1 MQVKPGVRAQYAEYR
16 YCVLTALDVWCIY
29 DVDLKLIYTT
39 LQGDSAMTRQS
50 ISLTAPNDNWLNS
63 LIENEEYSSKSE
75 IVNDLIRRA
84 RERQN
89 EIEMIRARLIKS
101 ENSGFVTQTAE
112 DIKAEFKGELM
123 RNGEL

>member
-1 MQVKPGVRAQYAEYR
+1 
-16 YCVLTALDVWCIY
+16 
-29 DVDLKLIYTT
+29 
-39 LQGDSAMTRQS
+39 MTRQS

-63 LIENEEYSSKSE
+63 LIESEEYSSKSE

-84 RERQN
+84 RANQN

-112 DIKAEFKGELM
+112 EMRAEFKEGLR

>member
-1 MQVKPGVRAQYAEYR
+1 
-16 YCVLTALDVWCIY
+16 
-29 DVDLKLIYTT
+29 
-39 LQGDSAMTRQS
+39 MTRQS

-63 LIENEEYSSKSE
+63 LIESQEYSSKSE

-84 RERQN
+84 RANQN

-101 ENSGFVTQTAE
+101 ENSGFITQTAE
-112 DIKAEFKGELM
+112 EMRAEFKEELK

>member
-1 MQVKPGVRAQYAEYR
+1 
-16 YCVLTALDVWCIY
+16 
-29 DVDLKLIYTT
+29 
-39 LQGDSAMTRQS
+39 MTRQS

-63 LIENEEYSSKSE
+63 LIESQEYSSKSE

-84 RERQN
+84 RANQN

-101 ENSGFVTQTAE
+101 ENSGLIAQTAE
-112 DIKAEFKGELM
+112 EIKAEFKEELK